1 MFRFSLV
8 IIVLSECAWTLEL
21 IKPLFIEKNMVDVNL
36 LQNQKIAFEK
46 GENYTYY
53 IGGDVLA

>member
-1 MFRFSLV
+1 V
-8 IIVLSECAWTLEL
+8 IIVLSKCAWTLEL